1 MISSQHLSISLM
13 KLFNIEA
20 SRNLTLPDMYINI
33 GHFLDH
39 FMMLIFAKAAFDAGR
54 HFGLSYDEIIIY
66 GTLGLF
72 LFGAAAPLAGWL
84 ADKYSRS
91 LIIIIYPFGVSLG
104 AFLCFLSSSPIMLGF
119 SIGVIGFFAA
129 IFHPVGIAMLIRDSN
144 KVGIRLGVNGVWG
157 NMGVAAAPVLT
168 GFIILNSNW
177 QLSFLV
183 PSLIC
188 LIFGIA
194 QLRGFKEIDIKE
206 EKTKQKISN
215 GLVEGWKIVLLS
227 LTMTTLAGGFIFGSL
242 TFLIPRIFEVNLSGI
257 SVDIAI
263 TGLLAGIVYAIA
275 SLSQVGVGYLIDR
288 YSPKII
294 LGFVGIGQF
303 FLIYLSSLYIDYAL
317 FFVMLMAMFFVFGQV
332 PITDAILVRYVDDQ
346 WRARI
351 LSVKFLINLCAGASV
366 LPLVS
371 LFLGYGYTF
380 SDLLTILSCLAIFVV
395 ISAYML
401 PKIKDNKPELKIA

>member
-1 MISSQHLSISLM
+1 M

-104 AFLCFLSSSPIMLGF
+104 AFLCFLSSSPIMLGI

-206 EKTKQKISN
+206 EKTKQKTSN

-303 FLIYLSSLYIDYAL
+303 LLIYLSSLYIDYAL

>member
-1 MISSQHLSISLM
+1 M
-13 KLFNIEA
+13 KFFNIEA

-206 EKTKQKISN
+206 EKTKQKTSN

-332 PITDAILVRYVDDQ
+332 PITDVILVRYVDDQ

>member
-1 MISSQHLSISLM
+1 M

-104 AFLCFLSSSPIMLGF
+104 AFLCFLSSSPIMLGI

-144 KVGIRLGVNGVWG
+144 KVGVRLGVNGVWG

-206 EKTKQKISN
+206 EKTKQKTSN

-303 FLIYLSSLYIDYAL
+303 LLIYLSSLYIDYAL

>member
-1 MISSQHLSISLM
+1 M

-194 QLRGFKEIDIKE
+194 QLKGFKEIDIKE

>member
-1 MISSQHLSISLM
+1 M

-144 KVGIRLGVNGVWG
+144 KVGVRLGVNGVWG

-206 EKTKQKISN
+206 EKTKQKTSN

-288 YSPKII
+288 YSPKMI

>member
-1 MISSQHLSISLM
+1 M

-54 HFGLSYDEIIIY
+54 HFGLGYDEIIIY

-91 LIIIIYPFGVSLG
+91 IIIIIYPFGVSLG

-129 IFHPVGIAMLIRDSN
+129 IFHPVGIAMLIRDSK
-144 KVGIRLGVNGVWG
+144 KVGFRLGVNGVWG
-157 NMGVAAAPVLT
+157 NMGVAVAPVLT

-183 PSLIC
+183 PSIIC
-188 LIFGIA
+188 FIFGLA

-206 EKTKQKISN
+206 EKIKQKTSN
-215 GLVEGWKIVLLS
+215 GLVEGWKIVLIS

-332 PITDAILVRYVDDQ
+332 PITDAILVRYVDDR

-351 LSVKFLINLCAGASV
+351 LSIKFLINLCAGASV

-371 LFLGYGYTF
+371 LFLGYGYNF
-380 SDLLTILSCLAIFVV
+380 SDLLMILSCLAIFVV

-401 PKIKDNKPELKIA
+401 PKIKDNNPKIKTA

>member
-1 MISSQHLSISLM
+1 M

-39 FMMLIFAKAAFDAGR
+39 FMMLIFAKGAFDAGR

-144 KVGIRLGVNGVWG
+144 KVGVRLGVNGVWG

-206 EKTKQKISN
+206 EKTKQKTSN

>member
-1 MISSQHLSISLM
+1 M

-54 HFGLSYDEIIIY
+54 HFGLGYDEIIIY

-91 LIIIIYPFGVSLG
+91 IIIIIYPFGVSLG

-129 IFHPVGIAMLIRDSN
+129 IFHPVGIAMLIRDSK
-144 KVGIRLGVNGVWG
+144 KVGFRLGVNGVWG

-183 PSLIC
+183 PSIIC
-188 LIFGIA
+188 FIFGLA
-194 QLRGFKEIDIKE
+194 QLRGFKEIDIQE
-206 EKTKQKISN
+206 EKTKQKTSN
-215 GLVEGWKIVLLS
+215 GLVEGWKIVLIS

-332 PITDAILVRYVDDQ
+332 PITDAILVRYVDDR

-351 LSVKFLINLCAGASV
+351 LSIKFLINLCAGASV

-371 LFLGYGYTF
+371 LFLGNGYNF
-380 SDLLTILSCLAIFVV
+380 SDLLMILSCLAIFVV

-401 PKIKDNKPELKIA
+401 PKIKDNKPELKTV

>member
-1 MISSQHLSISLM
+1 M

-144 KVGIRLGVNGVWG
+144 KVGVRLGVNGVWG

-188 LIFGIA
+188 LMFGIA

-206 EKTKQKISN
+206 EKTKQKTSN

-303 FLIYLSSLYIDYAL
+303 LLIYLSSLYIDYAL

>member
-1 MISSQHLSISLM
+1 M

-54 HFGLSYDEIIIY
+54 HFGLNYDEIIIY

-206 EKTKQKISN
+206 EKTKQKTSN

-303 FLIYLSSLYIDYAL
+303 LLIYLSSLYIDYAL

>member
-1 MISSQHLSISLM
+1 M

-129 IFHPVGIAMLIRDSN
+129 IFHPVGIAMLIRDSK
-144 KVGIRLGVNGVWG
+144 KVGVRLGVNGVWG

-206 EKTKQKISN
+206 EKTKQKTSN

-275 SLSQVGVGYLIDR
+275 SFSQVGVGYLIDK

-401 PKIKDNKPELKIA
+401 PKIKDNKTELKIA

>member
-1 MISSQHLSISLM
+1 M

-303 FLIYLSSLYIDYAL
+303 LLIYLSSLYIDYAL

-332 PITDAILVRYVDDQ
+332 PITDAILVRYVHDQ

>member
-1 MISSQHLSISLM
+1 M

-91 LIIIIYPFGVSLG
+91 LVIIIYPFGVSLG

-144 KVGIRLGVNGVWG
+144 KVGVRLGVNGVWG

>member
-1 MISSQHLSISLM
+1 M

-54 HFGLSYDEIIIY
+54 HFGLGYDEIIIY

-91 LIIIIYPFGVSLG
+91 IIIIIYPFGVSLG

-144 KVGIRLGVNGVWG
+144 KVGVRLGVNGVWG

>member
-1 MISSQHLSISLM
+1 M

-401 PKIKDNKPELKIA
+401 PKIKDNTPELKIA

>member
-1 MISSQHLSISLM
+1 M

-144 KVGIRLGVNGVWG
+144 KVGVRLGVNGVWG

-206 EKTKQKISN
+206 EITKQKISN

>member
-1 MISSQHLSISLM
+1 M

-303 FLIYLSSLYIDYAL
+303 LLIYLSSLYIDYAL

-401 PKIKDNKPELKIA
+401 PKIKDNKPELKID

>member
-1 MISSQHLSISLM
+1 M

-144 KVGIRLGVNGVWG
+144 RVGIRLGVNGVWG

-177 QLSFLV
+177 QLSFFV

-215 GLVEGWKIVLLS
+215 GLVAGWKIVLTS
-227 LTMTTLAGGFIFGSL
+227 LTITTLAGGFIFGSL

-303 FLIYLSSLYIDYAL
+303 LLIYLSSLYIDYAL

>member
-1 MISSQHLSISLM
+1 M

-206 EKTKQKISN
+206 EKTKQKTSN

-257 SVDIAI
+257 SIDIAI

-275 SLSQVGVGYLIDR
+275 SFSQVGVGYLIDK

-401 PKIKDNKPELKIA
+401 PKIKDNKTELKIA

>member
-1 MISSQHLSISLM
+1 M

-104 AFLCFLSSSPIMLGF
+104 AFLCFLSSSPIMLGI

-206 EKTKQKISN
+206 EITKQKISN

-303 FLIYLSSLYIDYAL
+303 LLIYLSSLYIDYAL

>member
-1 MISSQHLSISLM
+1 M

-54 HFGLSYDEIIIY
+54 HFGLDYDEIIIY

-91 LIIIIYPFGVSLG
+91 IIIIIYPFGVSLG

>member
-1 MISSQHLSISLM
+1 M

-104 AFLCFLSSSPIMLGF
+104 AFLCFLSSSPITLGI

-194 QLRGFKEIDIKE
+194 QLRGFKEIDVKE
-206 EKTKQKISN
+206 EKTKQKTSN

-371 LFLGYGYTF
+371 LFLGYGYNF

>member
-1 MISSQHLSISLM
+1 M

-144 KVGIRLGVNGVWG
+144 KVGVRLGVNGVWG

-294 LGFVGIGQF
+294 LGFVGIGQSL
-303 FLIYLSSLYIDYAL
+303 LIYLSSLYIDYAL

-346 WRARI
+346 WISRI

>member
-1 MISSQHLSISLM
+1 M

-54 HFGLSYDEIIIY
+54 HFGLGYDEIIIY

-91 LIIIIYPFGVSLG
+91 IIIIIYPFGVSLG

-129 IFHPVGIAMLIRDSN
+129 IFHPVGIAMLIRDSK
-144 KVGIRLGVNGVWG
+144 KVGFRLGVNGVWG

-183 PSLIC
+183 PSIIC
-188 LIFGIA
+188 FIFGLA

-206 EKTKQKISN
+206 EKTKQKTSN
-215 GLVEGWKIVLLS
+215 GLVEGWKIVLIS

>member
-1 MISSQHLSISLM
+1 M
-13 KLFNIEA
+13 KLFNIEE

-144 KVGIRLGVNGVWG
+144 KVGVRLGVNGVWG

-194 QLRGFKEIDIKE
+194 QLRGFKEIDVKE
-206 EKTKQKISN
+206 EKTKQKTSN

-371 LFLGYGYTF
+371 LFLSYGYTF

>member
-1 MISSQHLSISLM
+1 M

-144 KVGIRLGVNGVWG
+144 KVGVRLGVNGVWG

-194 QLRGFKEIDIKE
+194 QLRGFKEIDVKE
-206 EKTKQKISN
+206 EKTKLKTSN
-215 GLVEGWKIVLLS
+215 GLIEGWKIVLLS

-303 FLIYLSSLYIDYAL
+303 LLIYLSSLYIDYAL

>member
-1 MISSQHLSISLM
+1 M

-104 AFLCFLSSSPIMLGF
+104 AFLCFISSSPIMLGF

-144 KVGIRLGVNGVWG
+144 KVGVRLGVNGVWG

-194 QLRGFKEIDIKE
+194 QLRGFKEIDIKK
-206 EKTKQKISN
+206 EKTKKKTSN
-215 GLVEGWKIVLLS
+215 GLVEGWKIVLIS

-242 TFLIPRIFEVNLSGI
+242 TFLIPRMFEVNLPGI
-257 SVDIAI
+257 SADVAI
-263 TGLLAGIVYAIA
+263 TGLLAGVVYGIA
-275 SLSQVGVGYLIDR
+275 SFSQVGVGYLIDK

-303 FLIYLSSLYIDYAL
+303 FLIFLSSLYIDYAL

-332 PITDAILVRYVDDQ
+332 PITDAILVRYVDDR

-395 ISAYML
+395 VSAYML
-401 PKIKDNKPELKIA
+401 PTIKDNSPELKTA

>member
-1 MISSQHLSISLM
+1 M

-20 SRNLTLPDMYINI
+20 SRNLPVPDMYINI

>member
-1 MISSQHLSISLM
+1 M

-54 HFGLSYDEIIIY
+54 YFGLGYDEIIIY

-91 LIIIIYPFGVSLG
+91 IIIIIYPFGVSLG

-183 PSLIC
+183 PSIIC
-188 LIFGIA
+188 FIFGLA

-206 EKTKQKISN
+206 EKTKQKTSN

-303 FLIYLSSLYIDYAL
+303 LLIYLSSLYIDYAL

>member
-1 MISSQHLSISLM
+1 M

-54 HFGLSYDEIIIY
+54 HFGLGYDEIIIY

-91 LIIIIYPFGVSLG
+91 IIIIIYPFGVSLG

-129 IFHPVGIAMLIRDSN
+129 IFHPVGIAMLIRDSK
-144 KVGIRLGVNGVWG
+144 KVGFRLGVNGVWG
-157 NMGVAAAPVLT
+157 NMGVAVAPVLT

-183 PSLIC
+183 PSIIC
-188 LIFGIA
+188 FIFGLA

-206 EKTKQKISN
+206 EKTKQKTSN

>member
-1 MISSQHLSISLM
+1 M

-144 KVGIRLGVNGVWG
+144 KVGVRLGVNGVWG

-177 QLSFLV
+177 QLSFLI

-303 FLIYLSSLYIDYAL
+303 LLIYLSSLYIDYAL

>member
-1 MISSQHLSISLM
+1 M

>member
-1 MISSQHLSISLM
+1 M

-72 LFGAAAPLAGWL
+72 LFGATAPLAGWL

-206 EKTKQKISN
+206 EKTKQKTSH

>member
-1 MISSQHLSISLM
+1 M

-144 KVGIRLGVNGVWG
+144 KVGVRLGVNGVWG

-183 PSLIC
+183 PSIIC

-275 SLSQVGVGYLIDR
+275 SLSQVGVGYLVDR

-401 PKIKDNKPELKIA
+401 PKIKDNKPELKLA

>member
-1 MISSQHLSISLM
+1 M

-194 QLRGFKEIDIKE
+194 QLRGFKEINIKE
-206 EKTKQKISN
+206 EKTKQKTSN

>member
-1 MISSQHLSISLM
+1 M

-206 EKTKQKISN
+206 EKTKQKTSN

-401 PKIKDNKPELKIA
+401 PKIKDNKTELKIA

>member
-1 MISSQHLSISLM
+1 M

-54 HFGLSYDEIIIY
+54 HFGLGYDEIIIY

-91 LIIIIYPFGVSLG
+91 IIIITYPFGVSLG
-104 AFLCFLSSSPIMLGF
+104 AFLCFLSSSPIMLGI

-144 KVGIRLGVNGVWG
+144 KVGVRLGVNGVWG

-206 EKTKQKISN
+206 EKTKQKTSN

-303 FLIYLSSLYIDYAL
+303 LLIYLSSLYIDYAL

>member
-1 MISSQHLSISLM
+1 M

-144 KVGIRLGVNGVWG
+144 KVGVRLGVNGVWG

-177 QLSFLV
+177 QLSFLI